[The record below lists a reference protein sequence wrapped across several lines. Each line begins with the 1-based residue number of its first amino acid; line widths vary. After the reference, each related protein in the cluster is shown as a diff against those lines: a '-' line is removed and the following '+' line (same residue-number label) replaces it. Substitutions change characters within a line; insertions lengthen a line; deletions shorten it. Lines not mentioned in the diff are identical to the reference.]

1 MNNKILIFLC
11 FVSLV
16 FAQCTKKNADMMSD
30 KTDMSEMKDKAVT
43 KAKTWRSAAPS
54 AGPARNIELGE
65 YSSFDMENGLKVI
78 VVENHKLPRVSYQIS
93 LNNDALVEGNMAG
106 YVSMAGD
113 QMSKGTKNR
122 TKAQIDE
129 AIDFIGASFNTSSG
143 GMFGSTLTK
152 HQGKLLDV
160 MTDVLYNPVFPQ
172 SEFDKA
178 KTQTLSGLASAKTDP
193 SAIGGNVANIVNYG
207 ANHPYGEVQTEET
220 VNNITLDK
228 VKEFYNTYYKPNN
241 AYLIVVGDTNLE
253 EVKANAKKYFGNWK
267 KGVVPTTKYDTPASP
282 SATNVHFANK
292 DGAVQSVIRVTYP
305 IEYKPGNADA
315 IPASV
320 MNSILGGGIFSGRL
334 MQNLREDKAYTYGA
348 RSQLS
353 SDQLIGNFS
362 ASASVRNEVTD
373 SSVTEILKEMRLM
386 VTDGVTADDL
396 QLAKNSLAGGFARSL
411 ESPQTIA
418 RFARNTYKYN
428 LPKDYYNTYLSK
440 LEKVS
445 QADFT
450 AMAKKYIRPDNANII
465 VVGSK
470 DDVADKLKQFDA
482 DGQLDFYDA
491 YGNKLVIDDSVMTGD
506 ITAEEIVSNY
516 IEALGG
522 KAKLMG
528 VTSMKTVMG
537 MNVMGQDAE
546 TVMMQKG
553 KNKMKMVMSMGG
565 NVMQETIYDG
575 TMGAVGGMGGS
586 QKVTE
591 GPQLES
597 MKEQAQM
604 FGHLNYAAEKT
615 LELKGVEDVNGEK
628 AYKLSV
634 MDKDGSKTPE
644 FFSMSTGYL
653 LKVVNTQ
660 GEGEQV
666 QVVTTELSDYKPVN
680 GVMVAHKIDIIGAAP
695 FPLNMKVKEVMV
707 NTPISDTEFLI
718 K

>member
-30 KTDMSEMKDKAVT
+30 KTEMTEMKDKVVT
-43 KAKTWRSAAPS
+43 TAKSWRSSAPS
-54 AGPARNIELGE
+54 AGPARNIELGD
-65 YSSFDMENGLKVI
+65 YSSFDMDNGLKVI

-93 LNNDALVEGNMAG
+93 LNNDALVEGDMAG

-122 TKAQIDE
+122 TKAEIDE
-129 AIDFIGASFNTSSG
+129 AIDFIGASMNTSSG

-152 HQGKLLDV
+152 HQDKLLEI
-160 MTDVLYNPVFPQ
+160 MTDVLYNPIF
-172 SEFDKA
+172 SEAEFDKA

-193 SAIGGNVANIVNYG
+193 SAIGSNVANIVNYG

-220 VNNITLDK
+220 VNNITIDK

-241 AYLIVVGDTNLE
+241 AFLIVVGDTNLE
-253 EVKANAKKYFGNWK
+253 EVKAKSRKYFGSWE
-267 KGVVPTTKYDTPASP
+267 KGEVPAPKYEMP
-282 SATNVHFANK
+282 SQPIATNVHFANK

-305 IEYKPGNADA
+305 IEYKPGNPDA
-315 IPASV
+315 VPASV

-353 SDQLIGNFS
+353 SDQLIGSFN

-373 SSVTEILKEMRLM
+373 SSVTEFLYEMRKM
-386 VTDGVTADDL
+386 VNDGVTAEDL

-428 LPKDYYNTYLSK
+428 LPTDYYNTYLSK
-440 LEKVS
+440 LEAVS

-450 AMAKKYIRPDNANII
+450 AMAKKYIRPENANII

-482 DGQLDFYDA
+482 DGKLDFYDA
-491 YGNKLVIDDSVMTGD
+491 YGNLLEVSDDAMLGD
-506 ITAEEIVSNY
+506 ITAEEIINNY

-522 KAKLMG
+522 KSKLMA
-528 VTSMKTVMG
+528 VNTMKTVMG
-537 MNVMGQDAE
+537 MNIMGQDAE
-546 TVMMQKG
+546 SVILKKG
-553 KNKMKMVMSMGG
+553 NNKFKMSMSMGG
-565 NVMQETIYDG
+565 NVMQESIYDG
-575 TMGAVGGMGGS
+575 NIAAVGGMGGS
-586 QKVTE
+586 QQFTE
-591 GPQLES
+591 GPQLDA
-597 MKEQAQM
+597 MKEQAIM
-604 FGHLNYAAEKT
+604 FDHLNYVANKT
-615 LELKGVEDVNGEK
+615 LELKGVEDVNGEQ
-628 AYKLSV
+628 AYKVVVVS
-634 MDKDGSKTPE
+634 KDGTKSTE

-653 LKVVNTQ
+653 VKMVGTQ

-666 QVVTTELSDYKPVN
+666 QVVTTELSDYKAID
-680 GVMVAHKIDIIGAAP
+680 GYMVPHKMTIVGAAP
-695 FPLNMKVKEVMV
+695 FPLNMEVKEVTV
-707 NTPISDTEFLI
+707 NKPIPDTEFLI